1 MKGVYLFLA
10 FGLFLITANGCYTI
24 VSNNVNGDVN
34 QTTIINYPPP
44 PPVINPIIIY
54 PPSPPPNP
62 SPYRPVITRPPVERP
77 KIDKRPSYGD
87 RDPLRGHGNRGNG
100 ERNSEII
107 KRDGN
112 NSGSRR

>member
-1 MKGVYLFLA
+1 MKGVFLFLA
-10 FGLFLITANGCYTI
+10 LGLFLVAVNGCYTI

-62 SPYRPVITRPPVERP
+62 PHYKPVITRPPVERP
-77 KIDKRPSYGD
+77 KKEPSYGT
-87 RDPLRGHGNRGNG
+87 RDPLRGHGDRGNG
-100 ERNSEII
+100 ERTSDLV

-112 NSGSRR
+112 NSGNRR